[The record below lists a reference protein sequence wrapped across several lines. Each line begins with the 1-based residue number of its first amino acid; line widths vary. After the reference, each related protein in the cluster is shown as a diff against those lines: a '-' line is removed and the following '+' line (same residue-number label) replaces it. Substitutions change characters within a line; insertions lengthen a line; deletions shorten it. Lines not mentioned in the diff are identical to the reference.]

1 VIAQLREVG
10 ALLGYL
16 SLIGVAGLA
25 IAYRGQAVQLRLLRE
40 RLTGH
45 GHEPGNEADH
55 RRSDSPV
62 DLAAVAAIVLAVA
75 IFVLLLIAAQARAA

>member
-1 VIAQLREVG
+1 VIAQLRDVG
-10 ALLGYL
+10 ALLGYV

-45 GHEPGNEADH
+45 GHEARNKTDH

-62 DLAAVAAIVLAVA
+62 DLAVVAAIVLAIA
-75 IFVLLLIAAQARAA
+75 IFVLLLIAAQARAG